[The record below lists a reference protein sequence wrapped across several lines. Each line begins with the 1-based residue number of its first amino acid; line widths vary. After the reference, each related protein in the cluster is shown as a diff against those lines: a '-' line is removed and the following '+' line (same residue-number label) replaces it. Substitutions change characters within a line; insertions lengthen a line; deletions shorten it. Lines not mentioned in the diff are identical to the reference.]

1 MSINHSRFQNGLGCI
16 ALSMSFLVLA
26 GCTNQAAE
34 PSVASAAP
42 VVAAAAPAPASGLG
56 SDPAYPEIDIPPV
69 WSPEGH
75 LIQPKDFREMVFI
88 GAPLTPHG
96 LNDGKSNFP
105 EFHNV
110 YVQPAAFKAYRET
123 GKWPEGTMMIKE
135 LQLVDDPKGDFPD
148 GSRVLPS
155 GRGYFPGA
163 VNGLDVSVKDSKR
176 FADTNNWG
184 YFNFNHAPPRILR
197 KQPSS
202 RLVSALVATSPTPTK
217 TWSTSNSTNRSS
229 PRYLCLSLRTDMHR
243 PCEEGCY
250 GLPSSREGERAG
262 TKWGRVA

>member
-1 MSINHSRFQNGLGCI
+1 M
-16 ALSMSFLVLA
+16 
-26 GCTNQAAE
+26 
-34 PSVASAAP
+34 ASAAP

-176 FADTNNWG
+176 FADTN
-184 YFNFNHAPPRILR
+184 
-197 KQPSS
+197 
-202 RLVSALVATSPTPTK
+202 
-217 TWSTSNSTNRSS
+217 RSS
-229 PRYLCLSLRTDMHR
+229 PPCLCLSLRTDMHR
-243 PCEEGCY
+243 PCAEGCY
-250 GLPSSREGERAG
+250 GMPSSRDGQNAG

>member
-1 MSINHSRFQNGLGCI
+1 MAS
-16 ALSMSFLVLA
+16 
-26 GCTNQAAE
+26 AA
-34 PSVASAAP
+34 PVAAP

-184 YFNFNHAPPRILR
+184 YFNFNHAPP
-197 KQPSS
+197 P
-202 RLVSALVATSPTPTK
+202 
-217 TWSTSNSTNRSS
+217 
-229 PRYLCLSLRTDMHR
+229 YLAEAAGK
-243 PCEEGCY
+243 PV
-250 GLPSSREGERAG
+250 GERTGCHIANAHEDKVYG
-262 TKWGRVA
+262 KRHESILAPLPLPVAAN

>member
-123 GKWPEGTMMIKE
+123 GKWPEGTMMVKE
-135 LQLVDDPKGDFPD
+135 LQLVGGKADFPD
-148 GSRVLPS
+148 GSRYEPS

-163 VNGLDVSVKDSKR
+163 VNGLDVAVKDSKR
-176 FADTNNWG
+176 F
-184 YFNFNHAPPRILR
+184 
-197 KQPSS
+197 
-202 RLVSALVATSPTPTK
+202 
-217 TWSTSNSTNRSS
+217 
-229 PRYLCLSLRTDMHR
+229 
-243 PCEEGCY
+243 
-250 GLPSSREGERAG
+250 
-262 TKWGRVA
+262 